1 MIVRHRFPTTFDR
14 TLDRTFD
21 RPFDRNL
28 DRAFE
33 QLTNSFF
40 ETRRPAG
47 PVVDG
52 AWRNDEYVITV
63 DLPGVPADAVSVELT
78 GDTLS
83 LDAHTDEMHWQ
94 RTLRLGGRLDPDKVN
109 AHHVDGRLTV
119 RIGTYDEPEARQIT
133 IATTPPPVAIEA
145 ESALTDHTDELSGAQ
160 PES

>member
-1 MIVRHRFPTTFDR
+1 MIVRHRFPTA
-14 TLDRTFD
+14 
-21 RPFDRNL
+21 FDRNI

-52 AWRNDEYVITV
+52 AWRNDEYVLTV
-63 DLPGVPADAVSVELT
+63 DLPGVPADAVSVELS

-83 LDAHTDEMHWQ
+83 LEARTDEMHWQ
-94 RTLRLGGRLDPDKVN
+94 RTLRLGGRLDPEKVS

-119 RIGTYDEPEARQIT
+119 RIGTYEEPEARKIA

-145 ESALTDHTDELSGAQ
+145 ESSVAEQSDEQSA
-160 PES
+160 ER